1 MVIITKEEIVERI
14 RQKTGMSKG
23 EIEHKI
29 REIAQVNEISE
40 HAAALLLAE
49 ELGVK
54 TDEEGVPLMHISE
67 LVPGMRGI
75 NIVGRVL
82 RKYPVRDYKKK
93 DGSQGRVAGLLIY
106 DNTGRAR
113 VVLWDSEISKYY
125 NEIQVGRVI
134 KIINAD
140 VRESLRGLPELHVN
154 FRSRLIINP
163 DDPRVEE
170 IPPIEE
176 VRSYNYTRKSIGEL
190 MDGEKFVEIRGTI
203 AKLYRIIA
211 YDACPQCRRK
221 VDYDSATDTWICIEH
236 GEVKPITATILDFG
250 LDDSTGYIRVTLF
263 GDDVVE
269 ILGVEPEEISE
280 KLKELIKM
288 GMTAREA
295 GRKLA
300 EDEFYHVLGKE
311 ILVRGNVVEDRF
323 LGLILKASSW
333 DEVDC
338 KREIERVRRELLREV
353 E

>member
-1 MVIITKEEIVERI
+1 MVVITKDEIVKRI
-14 RQKTGMSKG
+14 RQKTGMSME
-23 EIEHKI
+23 EIEAKI
-29 REIAQVNEISE
+29 NEIARANEISE

-54 TDEEGVPLMHISE
+54 TEEEEAPLMHLAD
-67 LVPGMRGI
+67 LVPGMRGV

-82 RKYPVRDYKKK
+82 RKYPVREYKKK
-93 DGSQGRVAGLLIY
+93 DGSLGRVAGLLIY
-106 DNTGRAR
+106 DSTGRAR
-113 VVLWDSEISKYY
+113 VVLWDSEIAKYY
-125 NEIQVGRVI
+125 NEIQVGSVV

-140 VRESLRGLPELHVN
+140 VRESLRGLPELHVS
-154 FRSRLIINP
+154 FRSRLILNP
-163 DDPRVEE
+163 DDPRVSE

-176 VRSYNYTRKSIGEL
+176 VRSYNYTRKKIGEL
-190 MDGEKFVEIRGTI
+190 MGGEKFVEVRGTI
-203 AKLYRIIA
+203 AKLYRVIA

-221 VDYDSATDTWICIEH
+221 VDYDPATNIWICIEH

-269 ILGVEPEEISE
+269 ILGVEPEEIGE
-280 KLKELIKM
+280 KLKELIKT
-288 GMTAREA
+288 GMTTREA

-311 ILVRGNVVEDRF
+311 IVVRGNVVEDRF

-333 DEVDC
+333 DDVDC
-338 KREIERVRRELLREV
+338 KREIERVRRELLEEV